1 MTLIKSISGIRG
13 TIGGAPGENLTPLDL
28 VKFTSAYGRWL
39 RENNGAGRRLRVVVG
54 RDARLSGEMAAS
66 IVTGTLCGCGIDVID
81 IGLATTPTVEMAVT
95 GKGADGGI
103 ILTASHN
110 PGQWNA
116 LKLLGSRGE
125 FLSDAE
131 GKRVLAIAADDAY
144 DYPGGDA
151 LSFAAVT
158 TASISTACW
167 PCRWSTV
174 RRFVGPGSASS
185 SMRSTRW
192 EES

>member
-81 IGLATTPTVEMAVT
+81 IGLATTPTVEIAVT
-95 GKGADGGI
+95 GKGAR
-103 ILTASHN
+103 
-110 PGQWNA
+110 PE
-116 LKLLGSRGE
+116 GS
-125 FLSDAE
+125 F
-131 GKRVLAIAADDAY
+131 
-144 DYPGGDA
+144 
-151 LSFAAVT
+151 
-158 TASISTACW
+158 
-167 PCRWSTV
+167 
-174 RRFVGPGSASS
+174 
-185 SMRSTRW
+185 
-192 EES
+192 

>member
-81 IGLATTPTVEMAVT
+81 IGLATTPTVEIAVT

-131 GKRVLAIAADDAY
+131 GKRVLAIAADDACAL
-144 DYPGGDA
+144 PRGGRA
-151 LSFAAVT
+151 GACRLSRQLRPRTYRPRAGPAAGR
-158 TASISTACW
+158 
-167 PCRWSTV
+167 P
-174 RRFVGPGSASS
+174 
-185 SMRSTRW
+185 
-192 EES
+192 